1 MFKCQKL
8 GAAVLGGWGGFLLG
22 ILLNTTVLFLAN
34 SEVLFWITTVLC
46 AIVGAVC
53 AFFFFETVV
62 ISATAFSGSYLFV
75 RGFSL
80 YIGGY
85 PNEFTLAEAL
95 KSGALQTIDPWF
107 YLYLAFIIIFT
118 IVCMVVQCK
127 QLKKDKHHKEVTE
140 NHSYYEAKPNAPLK
154 EEILYS
160 ANTPDVVV
168 YAEIP
173 NQN

>member
-1 MFKCQKL
+1 LFKCQKL

-95 KSGALQTIDPWF
+95 KSGAL
-107 YLYLAFIIIFT
+107 
-118 IVCMVVQCK
+118 
-127 QLKKDKHHKEVTE
+127 
-140 NHSYYEAKPNAPLK
+140 
-154 EEILYS
+154 
-160 ANTPDVVV
+160 
-168 YAEIP
+168 
-173 NQN
+173 